1 MEASGIIDIFPEMHL
16 YASFLINECVFF
28 SWAPVFPPENM
39 LEEACSNVAN
49 YLLFK
54 PYDEDMLENKR
65 LYLKEEGV
73 DESYFTPRQVSC

>member
-1 MEASGIIDIFPEMHL
+1 
-16 YASFLINECVFF
+16 
-28 SWAPVFPPENM
+28 M

-54 PYDEDMLENKR
+54 PDDEDMLENKR

-73 DESYFTPRQVSC
+73 DESFFSPRPVR

>member
-1 MEASGIIDIFPEMHL
+1 
-16 YASFLINECVFF
+16 
-28 SWAPVFPPENM
+28 M

-73 DESYFTPRQVSC
+73 DESFFSPRPVS